1 MQSSTS
7 PSPAAAPTVDTRT
20 TSLPSVGANVTPDS
34 GFQTSVIVHTRTT
47 KVEVNVTPQDAA
59 STAESP
65 AEGVTIDVNGGVARI
80 SLHPRIKGA
89 DTSPLNQAAGSSSPN
104 VDIPYPMWEA
114 AASPAGSGVSYR
126 TAPASPVGISNN
138 RSPYRTAPGS
148 PAGSTAGRI
157 RRRDSSSPFNRACP
171 GRARSSGSIDE
182 FTSWSLVLRRRK
194 VNGLSMHTEW
204 YESCGSHEVTGPPL
218 PLLKLARD
226 PYERPF
232 PVGRLYVHILHQP
245 GRRKAVRRTQ
255 VWMWKKIAVRG
266 SHAVG
271 TQGAEGTGKRTV
283 EKFVPIF
290 EEHKHPVQ
298 KDLQLHFAENGRP
311 RWIRESTARSYASKK
326 TNGIDARVE
335 RIQNRGQ

>member
-1 MQSSTS
+1 
-7 PSPAAAPTVDTRT
+7 
-20 TSLPSVGANVTPDS
+20 
-34 GFQTSVIVHTRTT
+34 
-47 KVEVNVTPQDAA
+47 
-59 STAESP
+59 
-65 AEGVTIDVNGGVARI
+65 
-80 SLHPRIKGA
+80 
-89 DTSPLNQAAGSSSPN
+89 
-104 VDIPYPMWEA
+104 
-114 AASPAGSGVSYR
+114 
-126 TAPASPVGISNN
+126 
-138 RSPYRTAPGS
+138 
-148 PAGSTAGRI
+148 
-157 RRRDSSSPFNRACP
+157 
-171 GRARSSGSIDE
+171 
-182 FTSWSLVLRRRK
+182 
-194 VNGLSMHTEW
+194 MHTEW

-266 SHAVG
+266 PHAVG

-298 KDLQLHFAENGRP
+298 RDLQLHFAENGRP